1 MNALGRIAAVCL
13 SACSHSP
20 TCYSELLAGVICINS
35 SSPYTTL
42 GPAAAALW
50 QNLPM
55 LPFWALL
62 QVHWKHSFEEL
73 KVEVRK
79 KWPKEVELT
88 AFQSSLWTQ
97 PMVNKIVNPALRLP
111 VCQCKCHGCAQVVVW
126 NESCCLGVDSLWLSK
141 FVQEVLRIM
150 LAPQAWW
157 RIRHHLQPA
166 KRNKAS
172 ANSIWRP
179 WLIQRELLPH
189 AQSCFWSNSF
199 C

>member
-42 GPAAAALW
+42 GPAAATLW

-88 AFQSSLWTQ
+88 AFQSSLRTQ

-111 VCQCKCHGCAQVVVW
+111 VCQCKCHGYAQVVVW
-126 NESCCLGVDSLWLSK
+126 NEL
-141 FVQEVLRIM
+141 F
-150 LAPQAWW
+150 
-157 RIRHHLQPA
+157 
-166 KRNKAS
+166 
-172 ANSIWRP
+172 
-179 WLIQRELLPH
+179 LLPGCGLALTVQICSGSVEDH
-189 AQSCFWSNSF
+189 VSTTGMTKD
-199 C
+199 